1 MRREKGFTLI
11 ELMVTMSIL
20 SIVIAAIYGTFRG
33 GVDAQQREKT
43 HLLQTGRIVL
53 EELSKD
59 IRSAFIAP
67 ANKSLKFEGSKDRLS
82 FVSTSCLSNNKI
94 EPKRYDLCKIEY
106 YITIDRR
113 QKTED
118 RGQRTDTL
126 CLMKREGETS
136 YELTP
141 LVKEIEFRYNN
152 GHSWEGSWDSN
163 KSLPSAVEITL
174 TLEDSGLL
182 ETFSTVVDM
191 P

>member
-43 HLLQTGRIVL
+43 YLLQTGRIVL